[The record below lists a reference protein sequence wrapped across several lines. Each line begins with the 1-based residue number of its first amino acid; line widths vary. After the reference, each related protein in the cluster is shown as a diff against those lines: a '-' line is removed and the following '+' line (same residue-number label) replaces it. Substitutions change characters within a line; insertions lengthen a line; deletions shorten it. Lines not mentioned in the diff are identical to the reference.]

1 MRDDLHKTVPLSRPW
16 GRVLHRLSAERW
28 SAAELAPLIAATVQR
43 ELAVSE
49 DAGGPALIDAIH
61 ECGTTLFDD
70 GQEKMRMTLLRIQD
84 GPLSAV
90 ARTTCEVALGVLAT
104 NGMSHGFP
112 EQVIQSAGMEY
123 ARDQVEH
130 MAARVA
136 ATHGIDEARQVSRKL
151 SAALKLCDFTVPAS
165 TPSPRRRKSVVEMLA
180 TELPLRV

>member
-1 MRDDLHKTVPLSRPW
+1 MRDDLHKTVPLSRRW
-16 GRVLHRLSAERW
+16 GRVLHRLSEERW
-28 SAAELAPLIAATVQR
+28 SAAELAPLIVVTVQR
-43 ELAVSE
+43 ELAVSKE
-49 DAGGPALIDAIH
+49 AGGRALIDVIH
-61 ECGTTLFDD
+61 ECGTNLFDD
-70 GQEKMRMTLLRIQD
+70 GQEKMRIALLRIQD
-84 GPLSAV
+84 GPLSGV

-136 ATHGIDEARQVSRKL
+136 ATHGVEEARQVSRKL

-165 TPSPRRRKSVVEMLA
+165 SSSPPGRKSVDEMLA